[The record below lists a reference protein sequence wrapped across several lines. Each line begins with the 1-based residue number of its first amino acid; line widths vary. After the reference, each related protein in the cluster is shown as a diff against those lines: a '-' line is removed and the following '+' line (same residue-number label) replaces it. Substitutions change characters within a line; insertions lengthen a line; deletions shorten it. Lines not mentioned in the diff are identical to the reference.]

1 MTLRVCNTCHK
12 HLINTIECPECAD
25 GSNKTRPGRAL
36 LIGALLGLSLTAC
49 GDKEDEDTAA
59 EPSSETEPAEEA
71 LYGVA
76 EEPAEPEE

>member
-1 MTLRVCNTCHK
+1 MMTLRVCNTCHK
-12 HLINTIECPECAD
+12 HLINTIECPECAAD
-25 GSNKTRPGRAL
+25 LSTALPGRTF

-49 GDKEDEDTAA
+49 GDKEGEDTAA

-76 EEPAEPEE
+76 EEPEE